1 MKKLSIILL
10 AMALA
15 LAFTFPAMGASTT
28 DYLLQRANETHGEGI
43 VTWGNTTPVA
53 VVMTAGASTGTNQ
66 WAQTSEVVT
75 LVGGTGIAAAGT
87 QPMMNFTVINANAG
101 TAISGTI
108 TWSAAD
114 LLTVVINGPSEA
126 AQTDTS
132 VDCSGITL
140 TACVAAATA
149 LTWTDT
155 DVSWSVAAGASLPDS
170 SYTDLYE
177 PEAASDLA
185 ATAFTVAVSSTKVL
199 TPVAMA
205 DGTLYDSDTLDI
217 SGLTLAVLETTI
229 EAIYGGSYLEVTIAD
244 GLPLDLAN
252 SSDSLADKGATDIE
266 ASNPLPFTAN
276 TPPLD
281 VLVEDRYTSV
291 GMCVYMAD
299 VGTLV
304 DFEVWDGATKIWDQ
318 TGVDGATTYTV
329 VDFRDVL
336 SATDGNNISVKIQS
350 PDSMTAG
357 EIFCLGR
364 TD

>member
-1 MKKLSIILL
+1 MRKLIIVL
-10 AMALA
+10 AV
-15 LAFTFPAMGASTT
+15 LAFAVPSFAASTT

-53 VVMTAGASTGTNQ
+53 VVMVAGASTGTNT

-252 SSDSLADKGATDIE
+252 SSDSLADKGTTDME
-266 ASNPLPFTAN
+266 ASNPLPFTAG

-281 VLVEDRYTSV
+281 VLEEDRYTSV
-291 GMCVYMAD
+291 GMCVYQAD
-299 VGTLV
+299 VGTAHA
-304 DFEVWDGATKIWDQ
+304 FEVWDGSTKIWSE
-318 TGVDGATTYTV
+318 TGVDSASTYTV

-336 SATDGNNISVKIQS
+336 SATGSNSITVKLQGA
-350 PDSMTAG
+350 DTMTAANL
-357 EIFCLGR
+357 FCLGR